1 MKINL
6 RRVAIAAPL
15 TLAFV
20 VACGDEPTAPEP
32 TEDRLAAAE
41 APNAFSSAKGTG
53 LQRHIETY
61 AGTALPQSNFD
72 LTLTCP
78 AKMLAVSGGFEVGA
92 DNQAAELLIS
102 EPVAQVGRWRFLVYN
117 PHLGSRDFEVH
128 VVCLK

>member
-1 MKINL
+1 MKINVRL
-6 RRVAIAAPL
+6 ASFAAPL
-15 TLAFV
+15 TLALV
-20 VACGDEPTAPEP
+20 VACGDEPVAPEP
-32 TEDRLAAAE
+32 TEDSLTAAE
-41 APNAFSSAKGTG
+41 APGAFGSAKGTG

-78 AKMLAVSGGFEVGA
+78 SKMIAVGGGFEVGA

-102 EPVAQVGRWRFLVYN
+102 EPVAQLGRWRFLVYN

-128 VVCLK
+128 VVCLR